1 MLLVRYVVTFNCK
14 LMLLKMRFKVRLVQ
28 KVDTGKIYALKLLK
42 KDEMLKNGQVCTFF
56 CSEIIFSKI
65 TSLHMSDPKET
76 FLQNLIPL
84 GSSNFFTRFKTPH
97 IFILSWN
104 FFPVVTS

>member
-1 MLLVRYVVTFNCK
+1 M
-14 LMLLKMRFKVRLVQ
+14 Q

-56 CSEIIFSKI
+56 RSEIMFSKI
-65 TSLHMSDPKET
+65 TSLHMSDPKEM
-76 FLQNLIPL
+76 FLQHLTPL
-84 GSSNFFTRFKTPH
+84 GSSNFFTRFKTLR

-104 FFPVVTS
+104 FFLVATS